1 MGKRGLA
8 FRLNGMI
15 NGGSIL
21 KDKQVI
27 VAGGCGLI
35 GREIV
40 QQFKE
45 LRADVKSLD
54 LSPLADLNFDLLE
67 TTFSWASGIDV
78 FVNASY
84 PETSEGHFRVFLD
97 TSQFVADDMADHNG
111 GSIVN
116 IASIYGVIGGKP
128 SIYEGTYVKPPP
140 IGYSAAKGAIIAMT
154 RALATKYGSFG
165 VRVNCVSPG
174 GIFDNQ
180 DPIFVERY
188 NERVPLG
195 RMATPKDVANAVIF
209 LASDKANY
217 ITGQNL
223 CVCGGLT
230 IQ

>member
-1 MGKRGLA
+1 MFQGK
-8 FRLNGMI
+8 
-15 NGGSIL
+15 
-21 KDKQVI
+21 KVI

-40 QQFKE
+40 YQFQE

-54 LSPLADLNFDLLE
+54 LNPSADLNFDLLE

-97 TSQFVADDMADHNG
+97 TSQFVADHMVDKG
-111 GSIVN
+111 GGVIVN
-116 IASIYGVIGGKP
+116 ISSIYGVIGGKP
-128 SIYEGTYVKPPP
+128 SMYVDTDVQHPP

-154 RALATKYGSFG
+154 RALATKYGPYG

-174 GIFDNQ
+174 GVQDEQ
-180 DPIFVERY
+180 DPLFIDRY
-188 NERVPLG
+188 CERVPLG
-195 RMATPKDVANAVIF
+195 RMATPEDVANAVIF
-209 LASDKANY
+209 LASDKASY
-217 ITGQNL
+217 ITGQNIIID
-223 CVCGGLT
+223 GGLT